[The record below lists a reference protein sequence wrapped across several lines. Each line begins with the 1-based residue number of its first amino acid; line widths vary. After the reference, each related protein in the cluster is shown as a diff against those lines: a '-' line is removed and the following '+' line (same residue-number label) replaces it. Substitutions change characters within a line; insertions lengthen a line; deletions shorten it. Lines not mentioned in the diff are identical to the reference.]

1 MFLRTFEK
9 LKASIDTELQ
19 DDINS
24 RLSEEHRKI
33 HPVWNTVESIVNS
46 LEHYEQMLYE
56 EVVENLGVAERME
69 EIGYRVD
76 DKIEAIR
83 LLMYSDIK
91 HRYEELGIHVDK
103 KERDAL
109 YKKMMDLQGR
119 FQEFKKEKK
128 EDCTCATRD
137 QEKEIDKLLGEVI
150 DVRQELIDTKAKGEK
165 RQQELIDANTEREK
179 RQWREND

>member
-9 LKASIDTELQ
+9 LKERIDVELQ

-24 RLSEEHRKI
+24 RLSEKHRKI

-46 LEHYEQMLYE
+46 LENYEQMLYE

-83 LLMYSDIK
+83 LIMYSDIK
-91 HRYEELGIHVDK
+91 HRYEEIEIHLSK
-103 KERDAL
+103 KERNDL
-109 YKKMMDLQGR
+109 YKKMMDIQGR

-128 EDCTCATRD
+128 ENCTCATRG
-137 QEKEIDKLLGEVI
+137 QEEEIDKLLDEVI
-150 DVRQELIDTKAKGEK
+150 DMRQELIDTKAEGK
-165 RQQELIDANTEREK
+165 K
-179 RQWREND
+179 RQWRKND